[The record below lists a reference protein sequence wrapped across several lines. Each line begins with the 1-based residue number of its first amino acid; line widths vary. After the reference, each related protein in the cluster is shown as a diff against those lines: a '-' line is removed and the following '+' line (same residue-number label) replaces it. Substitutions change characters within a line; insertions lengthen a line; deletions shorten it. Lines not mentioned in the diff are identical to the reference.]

1 MVLRKTQVAA
11 IVGMVVSQSAFGAA
25 MTVTGDIYSKSP
37 TVFGTPQGTL
47 YEGVKEA
54 VVKLSSDDEGCRVVY
69 SPNTA
74 VPAGSVSC
82 YAVINDANLPVGMK
96 FDTGDGRLVGTT
108 AQKGDK
114 SVPYALF
121 YKSGKAATPV
131 QVGSGFL
138 PFRIVPTVA
147 PVITGMASK
156 FDKSTWQDGKEPVI
170 HKRQASGAIK
180 VIVQPR
186 PYAQR
191 IVIDGFSNCTVEEGA
206 DNCVALSNS
215 MQNVRGTDD
224 VGARVMAVDANSS
237 NNYFPPVID
246 QVALS
251 WDFRPPLVADVVQG
265 NLETPPATIPTVGG
279 VENVAFSN
287 IAVTVNS
294 PHKDAADDWWNP
306 ASLKMTLAPDL
317 ATPRKIYLSYKGRT
331 LLSVA
336 STTHDNSTISVKP
349 VGSWRKTGP
358 QQFRYDFD
366 MAAIKDGDFL
376 ATLEVSDKYGNTS
389 KTESKAIRLDRYA
402 PQVGLFS
409 AELSGVAENEV
420 VFFPERMIVAAHNG
434 YEGGIKSV
442 TAKLGTVDLALTPT
456 DTAGVFNVVKGDYS
470 SLVPGTAY
478 PFVVTATDQSNR
490 VTSKTYMVRYAATDL
505 SLTATP
511 ANPVQFVQRS
521 LVKVDTIGYACPLSF
536 DESQAITAAAQN
548 GKITCFAEWRLPR
561 GMSPNVSVLGSLT
574 LEGYIE
580 QEDGIVE
587 YTLYAVSPEGAKM
600 KVKDGSMDLKP
611 KAAAEPG
618 ITFNGRRMQGDS
630 GFMVDNTG
638 GAAGSVIITSSP
650 GELETSINIP
660 GLLNTKNTVVM
671 RQRSTGELSK
681 TSQVIKVPKGP
692 IWTTYPIEVSAKYAR
707 TDKFNTVKKGSIYIV
722 PSKRLK
728 ISMTGLDRETVDND
742 STKVAV
748 KVGVY
753 DTKTK
758 QVNYQASE
766 HGQWKMRL
774 MQQVTEYK
782 NGTSTRTLI
791 PLTDEI
797 TTDANGQANLTFDPS
812 KAKGRTITYMAVGDV
827 ISPFPNFSLQVAS
840 SKRHVSL
847 IKGVA
852 VDGTPS
858 VNEIVDRV
866 PMKASVKIK
875 PDTAEDKDAL
885 GKIEWQIRDGDAGEW
900 RPAPNAAGKLVYTFT
915 TDVPGKWQVRA
926 ILHNR
931 MTGVTQP
938 TDITTMVAFDKP
950 EIKLVQKNVVIKGQP
965 VKLQVTGENGVD
977 IAEALNVQWSTDGKT
992 WVDGSTEAEIL
1003 PVAGSNYI
1011 YARAEFA
1018 ATEAEAERNSWVTAK
1033 LMPRTLA
1040 PQTVRATVA
1049 GPSKA
1054 EVQKPF
1060 TLKGNYK
1067 NDYLLVDGVK
1077 FVEEWVLPD
1086 GSTASGNELSYT
1098 PEKDGEE
1105 LNFVYRIW
1113 VDGYKD
1119 ATLKEVKKQV
1129 DTWKYAFPRFLTS
1142 QRQYFRM
1149 APTTIELRNTSLLPN
1164 NAPGVTFDFK
1174 VDAPKG
1180 VKEVSFEKGRYIANI
1195 TEPGDY
1201 SIMVTLSDNRGN
1213 SETKEHVFSVDD
1225 AVPVEAKITPSYS
1238 NKFMRA
1244 PLNVTMASSVTLDHP
1259 NDNLI
1264 QYGWTL
1270 DGQEVKDPLRRQL
1283 FTGLTAG
1290 DHTIVFNALSEYG
1303 QRAHIEHSFTV
1314 VPNKPAEC
1322 KLEPTSTA
1330 SSWRV
1335 KMSCID
1341 TDGRVVAYRWK
1352 LNGEVISNTSYAIS
1366 LTKSLNPGVME
1377 IEAVAI
1383 DDSGDETT
1391 AKTTLTGE

>member
-1 MVLRKTQVAA
+1 MVLRNTQVAA

-54 VVKLSSDDEGCRVVY
+54 VVKLSSDDDGCRVAY
-69 SPNTA
+69 SPNAA

-82 YAVINDANLPVGMK
+82 YVVVNDADLPVGMR
-96 FDTGDGRLVGTT
+96 FDTSVGRLVGST

-121 YKSGKAATPV
+121 YKSGKASTPV

-156 FDKSTWQDGKEPVI
+156 FDKPTWQDGKEPII
-170 HKRQASGAIK
+170 HKRQASGSIK

-186 PYAQR
+186 PYAQK
-191 IVIDGFSNCTVEEGA
+191 IVIDGFSNCTVKEGS

-215 MQNVRGTDD
+215 MQYVRGSDD
-224 VGARVMAVDANSS
+224 VGSRVMAVDANSS

-265 NLETPPATIPTVGG
+265 NLETPPAKIPTVGG
-279 VENVAFSN
+279 IENVAFSN

-294 PHKDAADDWWNP
+294 LHNDATDDWWNP
-306 ASLKMTLAPDL
+306 ASLKMKLAPDL
-317 ATPRKIYLSYKGRT
+317 ATPRKTYLSYKGRT

-336 STTHDNSTISVKP
+336 STTHDNSTIAVKP
-349 VGSWRKTGP
+349 VGNWRKTGP

-389 KTESKAIRLDRYA
+389 TTEPRAIRLDRYA

-409 AELSGVAENEV
+409 PELTGVSENEV

-434 YEGGIKSV
+434 YEGGIKAV
-442 TAKLGTVDLALTPT
+442 TAKLGTVNLKLTPT
-456 DTAGVFNVVKGDYS
+456 DTVGVFNVVKGDYS
-470 SLVPGTAY
+470 SLVPGTSY

-490 VTSKTYMVRYAATDL
+490 VVSKTYMVRYAATDL
-505 SLTATP
+505 SLSATP

-521 LVKVDTIGYACPLSF
+521 LVKIGTIGYACPLSF
-536 DESQAITAAAQN
+536 DESQAITAAEQN

-561 GMSPNVSVLGSLT
+561 GMSPNVDVLGGLT

-600 KVKDGSMDLKP
+600 KVKKGSMDLKP

-618 ITFNGRRMQGDS
+618 IVFNGRRMQGDS

-638 GAAGSVIITSSP
+638 GAVGSVIITSSP
-650 GELETSINIP
+650 GEIETSIKIP
-660 GLLNTKNTVVM
+660 GLLDTKNTVLL
-671 RQRSTGELSK
+671 RQRPNGELSK

-692 IWTTYPIEVSAKYAR
+692 IWTTYPIQVTAKYVR
-707 TDKFNTVKKGSIYIV
+707 TDKFNTVKEGSIYLV
-722 PSKRLK
+722 PSKSLK
-728 ISMTGLDRETVDND
+728 IRMSGLEKETVDND
-742 STKVAV
+742 TTKVEV
-748 KVGVY
+748 NVGVY
-753 DTKTK
+753 DAKTK
-758 QVNYQASE
+758 QVNYSASE
-766 HGQWKMRL
+766 HGQWNMRL
-774 MQQVTEYK
+774 IQQVTEYK
-782 NGTSTRTLI
+782 DGASTRTLI
-791 PLTDEI
+791 PLTDAI

-812 KAKGRTITYMAVGDV
+812 KAKGRAITYIAVADV
-827 ISPFPNFSLQVAS
+827 ISPFPNFKLQVAS

-852 VDGTPS
+852 VDGTPN
-858 VNEIVDRV
+858 VNEIVDRI
-866 PMKASVKIK
+866 PMKASVNIK
-875 PDTAEDKDAL
+875 PDTVQDKQAL
-885 GKIEWQIRDGDAGEW
+885 GKIEWQIRDGEAGDW
-900 RPAPNAAGKLVYTFT
+900 RPAPNATGHRSYTFA

-965 VKLQVTGENGVD
+965 VKLKVTGANGVD
-977 IAEALNVQWSTDGKT
+977 ITEALNVQWSSDGKT
-992 WVDGSTEAEIL
+992 WVEGSTEAEIL
-1003 PVAGSNYI
+1003 PAAGSNYI

-1033 LMPRTLA
+1033 WMPRTLS
-1040 PQTVRATVA
+1040 PVKVRATVA

-1067 NDYLLVDGVK
+1067 NDYLLVNGVK
-1077 FVEEWVLPD
+1077 FIEEWVLPD
-1086 GSTASGNELSYT
+1086 GSTASGNELNYT

-1105 LNFVYRIW
+1105 LNFIYRIW

-1129 DTWKYAFPRFLTS
+1129 DTWKYAFPRLLSS

-1180 VKEVSFEKGRYIANI
+1180 VEEVSFEKGRYIANI

-1259 NDNLI
+1259 KDRLI

-1270 DGQEVKDPLRRQL
+1270 DGQEIKEPLRRQL
-1283 FTGLTAG
+1283 FTGLKAG
-1290 DHTIVFNALSEYG
+1290 DHTIVFNAQSAYG
-1303 QRAHIEHSFTV
+1303 QRAHLEHKITV

-1322 KLEPTSTA
+1322 KMELTSTA
-1330 SSWRV
+1330 SSWKA

-1341 TDGRVVAYRWK
+1341 TDGRIVAYRWK
-1352 LNGEVISNTSYAIS
+1352 LNGKVISNTSYGIS
-1366 LTKSLNPGVME
+1366 LTKSLNPGLME

>member
-54 VVKLSSDDEGCRVVY
+54 VVKLSSDDDGCRVVY
-69 SPNTA
+69 SPNAA

-82 YAVINDANLPVGMK
+82 YVVVNDANLPVGMK

-156 FDKSTWQDGKEPVI
+156 FDKSTWQDGKEPMI
-170 HKRQASGAIK
+170 HKRQASGAVK

-186 PYAQR
+186 PYAQK
-191 IVIDGFSNCTVEEGA
+191 IAIDGFSSCTVEEGA

-224 VGARVMAVDANSS
+224 VGSRVMAVDANSS
-237 NNYFPPVID
+237 NSYFPPVID

-265 NLETPPATIPTVGG
+265 NLEEPPATIPTVGG
-279 VENVAFSN
+279 VEKVAFSN

-294 PHKDAADDWWNP
+294 PHKDASDDWWNP

-336 STTHDNSTISVKP
+336 STTHDNSTIGVKP
-349 VGSWRKTGP
+349 VGNWRKTGP

-389 KTESKAIRLDRYA
+389 TTESKAIRLDRYA
-402 PQVGLFS
+402 PQVGLFT

-434 YEGGIKSV
+434 YEGGIKTV
-442 TAKLGTVDLALTPT
+442 TAKLGTVNLELAPT

-470 SLVPGTAY
+470 SLVAGTSY

-505 SLTATP
+505 SLSATP

-561 GMSPNVSVLGSLT
+561 GMSPNVSVLGGLT

-587 YTLYAVSPEGAKM
+587 YTLFAVSPEGAKM
-600 KVKDGSMDLKP
+600 KVKQGSMDLKP

-618 ITFNGRRMQGDS
+618 IVFNGRRMQGDS

-638 GAAGSVIITSSP
+638 GAVGSVIITSSP
-650 GELETSINIP
+650 GELETNIKIP
-660 GLLNTKNTVVM
+660 GLLDTKNTVVM

-692 IWTTYPIEVSAKYAR
+692 IWTTYPIQVTAKYAR
-707 TDKFNTVKKGSIYIV
+707 TDKFNTVKEGNIYIV

-728 ISMTGLDRETVDND
+728 ISMSGLDRETVDND
-742 STKVAV
+742 TTKVEV

-758 QVNYQASE
+758 KVNYLASE
-766 HGQWKMRL
+766 HGQWQMRL

-782 NGTSTRTLI
+782 NGSSTRTLI
-791 PLTDEI
+791 PLTDAI

-827 ISPFPNFSLQVAS
+827 ISPFPNFNLQVSS

-858 VNEIVDRV
+858 VNEIVDRI
-866 PMKASVKIK
+866 PMKASVKVK
-875 PDTAEDKDAL
+875 PDTAQDKDAL
-885 GKIEWQIRDGDAGEW
+885 GKIEWQIRDGDAGDW
-900 RPAPNAAGKLVYTFT
+900 RPAPNATGKLVYTFT

-1018 ATEAEAERNSWVTAK
+1018 DTEAEAERSSWVTAK
-1033 LMPRTLA
+1033 VMPRTLA
-1040 PQTVRATVA
+1040 PQTIRATVA

-1067 NDYLLVDGVK
+1067 NDYLLVNGVQ

-1086 GSTASGNELSYT
+1086 GSTVSGNELNYT

-1105 LNFVYRIW
+1105 LNFIYRIW

-1129 DTWKYAFPRFLTS
+1129 ETWKYAFPRFLTS

-1201 SIMVTLSDNRGN
+1201 SIMVTLTDNRGN

-1225 AVPVEAKITPSYS
+1225 AIPVQAKITPSYS

-1259 NDNLI
+1259 NDSLS

-1270 DGQEVKDPLRRQL
+1270 DGQEIKEPLRRQL
-1283 FTGLTAG
+1283 FSGLKAG
-1290 DHTIVFNALSEYG
+1290 DHTIVFNAVSEYG
-1303 QRAHIEHSFTV
+1303 QRANIEHNFTV

-1366 LTKSLNPGVME
+1366 LTKSLNPGVVE